1 MTRTK
6 LVQNLALILGA
17 AVAHAPALAHEGH
30 DMPGVS
36 HWHSTDVL
44 GFVAVALVI
53 AGAIWMKGRK

>member
-1 MTRTK
+1 M
-6 LVQNLALILGA
+6 ALILGA

>member
-6 LVQNLALILGA
+6 LIQSMALILGA
-17 AVAHAPALAHEGH
+17 AAAHSTALAHEGH

-44 GFVAVALVI
+44 GFVAIALMV